1 MCTDQLIGANSRA
14 AEVRLDNGRTVLLR
28 RLRLADL
35 GTLIRW
41 ITRIGKL
48 VDWADYDD
56 LSPADAA
63 LKILTRRGDLARE
76 VVRWL
81 ALAEPHAVQTWTLRD
96 VLRVIERWLDVNE
109 FDRLVEE
116 GADFFR
122 AGGRWSRGGEP
133 PIAPW
138 WVENLVH
145 DLTGAG
151 YTRTEAENVALS
163 GLPDILRSIY
173 LKKLDHLR
181 EWALITRLASAGDAT
196 YEAVL
201 RLLQREETLLGR
213 RLASASDIAP
223 NETARNKLRRLRDK
237 MRKTRCQSR

>member
-116 GADFFR
+116 GAER
-122 AGGRWSRGGEP
+122 AAGGLEAANRPSRRGGS
-133 PIAPW
+133 
-138 WVENLVH
+138 
-145 DLTGAG
+145 
-151 YTRTEAENVALS
+151 RTWS
-163 GLPDILRSIY
+163 
-173 LKKLDHLR
+173 
-181 EWALITRLASAGDAT
+181 TT
-196 YEAVL
+196 
-201 RLLQREETLLGR
+201 
-213 RLASASDIAP
+213 
-223 NETARNKLRRLRDK
+223 
-237 MRKTRCQSR
+237 